1 MEWFN
6 FSDKTFLIFFITC
19 LSLFLFLVFLIVFF
33 ALMSKRV
40 KKYENRIKDECFT
53 VRVYSI
59 HVKTNK
65 VIYFD
70 RSNLKKKNE
79 ITISDFYRKF
89 HQNDIEKVKSWIF
102 SICVDYRKA
111 ERYLEADVLTNHK
124 FTHTFSLFKLIK
136 YDPQV
141 GVIHLERHL
150 LRYITPAHLK
160 VKSKKKDGENN
171 RGIVKRSVIEE
182 DIKKTKGGK
191 GFTFVIKFV
200 YLKQKALTND
210 KIERF
215 MIMTLKNEIYPFL
228 SAEKTLRKAVELS
241 DNEIALVDFR
251 IVDKNDA
258 MRLANSIVHS
268 IKKAISIHGYNNSVN
283 FSIGVVANYV
293 FYQNPSSTIET
304 AQETAILAYQN
315 NQTIYMFDQ
324 KDYEYKDMISYRQN
338 ISDLIRKKE
347 LRFLF
352 RPIIDASNGETF
364 GYFQYTRIYN
374 EPINNFL
381 ELSKLA
387 EKSKENKTLLSYVS
401 KHVFPKFVSERSEKN
416 SKLFFQISIRDIENL
431 LDIFPQIPSVEET
444 NVIITFDE
452 QEIKDVSYD
461 LDTLN
466 ELFNELKEKK
476 YQLALSLKDK
486 SLLLRSSIY
495 YQFDYFIAGAA
506 MIDKIVV
513 NNRVRLSIHHLIEQ
527 LLKFKKPIIATD
539 LEGWQ
544 AIELIINAG
553 ISLVSSEAILSSN
566 DMILPIDR
574 RKIEK
579 LKTMDKN
586 NR

>member
-1 MEWFN
+1 
-6 FSDKTFLIFFITC
+6 
-19 LSLFLFLVFLIVFF
+19 
-33 ALMSKRV
+33 MSKKVR
-40 KKYENRIKDECFT
+40 KYEKEIKDECFT

-65 VIYFD
+65 VVYFD
-70 RSNLKKKNE
+70 RSNLKRKVTM
-79 ITISDFYRKF
+79 TISDFYRKF

-102 SICVDYRKA
+102 SICVDSRKA
-111 ERYLEADVLTNHK
+111 EKYLEADVLTNHK
-124 FTHTFSLFKLIK
+124 ATHTFSLFKLIK

-150 LRYITPAHLK
+150 LRYITPTHFK
-160 VKSKKKDGENN
+160 VKNKKKETEHT
-171 RGIVKRSVIEE
+171 RGLVKRSVIEE

-200 YLKQKALTND
+200 YLKQKAFTND

-251 IVDKNDA
+251 LVDKNDA

-268 IKKAISIHGYNNSVN
+268 IKKAISIHGYNDSVN

-304 AQETAILAYQN
+304 AQETAMLAYQN
-315 NQTIYMFDQ
+315 NQTIYMFDK
-324 KDYEYKDMISYRQN
+324 KDYEYKDMLSYRQT

-347 LRFLF
+347 FRFLF
-352 RPIIDASNGETF
+352 RPIIDASSGEIF

-374 EPINNFL
+374 EPVNNYL

-387 EKSKENKTLLSYVS
+387 EKSKENRTLLSYVG
-401 KHVFPKFVSERSEKN
+401 KHVFPKFVAERGETS
-416 SKLFFQISIRDIENL
+416 SKLFFHISIRDIDNL
-431 LDIFPQIPSVEET
+431 LDIFPQIPSVEDT
-444 NVIITFDE
+444 NVVIMFDE
-452 QEIKDVSYD
+452 QEIKDISYD
-461 LDTLN
+461 LETLN
-466 ELFNELKEKK
+466 ELFVKLKEKN
-476 YQLALSLKDK
+476 YPLALSLKDK

-513 NNRVRLSIHHLIEQ
+513 NNRVRLSIHNLIEQ
-527 LLKFKKPIIATD
+527 LLKYKKPIIATD

-544 AIELIINAG
+544 AIELIVNAG